1 MLLFSPCKR
10 CCPCSDAVLRSCEE
24 ALAGIIL
31 HRPPSLGFAWVGSGC
46 AGPLGAGAA
55 RGPGGRGPGG
65 GGALDPRAH
74 RRVAP
79 PPPQARPFPLARG
92 VAGLPTAHG
101 TTRQGT
107 RGPLPLPLPLPFDT
121 QMRMMATM
129 LCTMTSMCYSQC
141 GCWWYLCSYV
151 ALGFGTACSL
161 PYLVANR
168 AWLVMFLRKL
178 Y

>member
-1 MLLFSPCKR
+1 M
-10 CCPCSDAVLRSCEE
+10 
-24 ALAGIIL
+24 
-31 HRPPSLGFAWVGSGC
+31 GSS
-46 AGPLGAGAA
+46 GAA
-55 RGPGGRGPGG
+55 GGIWGRGPGG
-65 GGALDPRAH
+65 DRGIPGGGGSGLESIYGAASPR
-74 RRVAP
+74 RRPPPPPHGMPPP
-79 PPPQARPFPLARG
+79 PPPQARPFALARG

-107 RGPLPLPLPLPFDT
+107 RGPLPLPLPFDT
-121 QMRMMATM
+121 QARMMATM

-168 AWLVMFLRKL
+168 AWNVMFLRKL

>member
-1 MLLFSPCKR
+1 MYVCMYVCMYMHTYMRLYIC
-10 CCPCSDAVLRSCEE
+10 
-24 ALAGIIL
+24 
-31 HRPPSLGFAWVGSGC
+31 
-46 AGPLGAGAA
+46 
-55 RGPGGRGPGG
+55 
-65 GGALDPRAH
+65 
-74 RRVAP
+74 RVIRVTP
-79 PPPQARPFPLARG
+79 PPNQAFALARG
-92 VAGLPTAHG
+92 VAGLPTTHG

-107 RGPLPLPLPLPFDT
+107 TGSLPLPLPFDT
-121 QMRMMATM
+121 QMRMMATL

>member
-1 MLLFSPCKR
+1 M
-10 CCPCSDAVLRSCEE
+10 
-24 ALAGIIL
+24 AGLQFVSRFQRWPQEFDPKLPNLTCVTPRPRDPPQKKNIYIWC
-31 HRPPSLGFAWVGSGC
+31 RVAASQAPPPMVCPPS
-46 AGPLGAGAA
+46 
-55 RGPGGRGPGG
+55 
-65 GGALDPRAH
+65 
-74 RRVAP
+74 
-79 PPPQARPFPLARG
+79 PPQARPFALARG

-107 RGPLPLPLPLPFDT
+107 RGPLPLPLPFDT
-121 QMRMMATM
+121 QTRMMATM

-151 ALGFGTACSL
+151 ALGFGIACSL